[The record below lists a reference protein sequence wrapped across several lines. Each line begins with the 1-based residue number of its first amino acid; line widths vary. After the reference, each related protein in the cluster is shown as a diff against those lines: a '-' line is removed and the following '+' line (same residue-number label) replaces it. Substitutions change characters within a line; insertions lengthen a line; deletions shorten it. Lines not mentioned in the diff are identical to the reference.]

1 LIRGL
6 FNFNSETLS
15 VNALS
20 SICLINCDIL
30 LNNTGS
36 CSVMSI
42 ISLLPYL
49 CLHISDKFQQNS
61 FKIASNLAIACDSSK
76 ESNLFGGKLKKIGK
90 VFLRYSKGI
99 YYSCEKF
106 LLDLRKPLCEAFLPK
121 FELEIFDL
129 LEKFLEIGLPSY
141 KGVVLSI
148 IHSFALYIDSQQSK
162 VYQRDQY
169 TLIESLIRLLKTPLW
184 LEAGKVLD
192 VIIKTSA
199 KGSKI
204 KLTNLTEPQD
214 KMKIWK
220 TEFGDLEH
228 VQEIINMLN
237 PIVTFHSMLNP

>member
-1 LIRGL
+1 M
-6 FNFNSETLS
+6 
-15 VNALS
+15 
-20 SICLINCDIL
+20 L

-61 FKIASNLAIACDSSK
+61 FKIASNLAIACESSK
-76 ESNLFGGKLKKIGK
+76 ESNKLKKIGK

-99 YYSCEKF
+99 YFSCEKF

-214 KMKIWK
+214 KIKIWK
-220 TEFGDLEH
+220 TEFGDLEQ
-228 VQEIINMLN
+228 VQDIISMLT
-237 PIVTFHSMLNP
+237 PIVAFQFF